1 MSRVI
6 GASGSAM
13 SALAAAESSSRV
25 VARPCMRGCC
35 CAVGAASLSRHL
47 AFARCAVVKGACA
60 ATVRTVSSP
69 CSLVRASV
77 RRGCAPGQHGTHC
90 VGALGAD
97 GEATGRCT
105 RGCGVRLRGPWPAR
119 HQGVCAK
126 RARGP
131 LEAVAMVLVG
141 GLSRHRARLVAGRA
155 AASTTS
161 ASVAATTCSVCPRV
175 SGIIHSRVHCDGFE
189 LALRRAPVDAVSF
202 GRRQGTVLPLRRRLP
217 RRSEAARI
225 VPTPGYSR
233 LDPCRARLRPPGATG
248 LREVVARVRRPS
260 RGRAGYL
267 RDSARRA

>member
-35 CAVGAASLSRHL
+35 CAVGAASLCRHQ

-77 RRGCAPGQHGTHC
+77 RRGCAPGQHGKHC

-105 RGCGVRLRGPWPAR
+105 RGLRSSASRSMACEASRCVCKKGARPAR
-119 HQGVCAK
+119 
-126 RARGP
+126 
-131 LEAVAMVLVG
+131 G
-141 GLSRHRARLVAGRA
+141 GGDGAGGG
-155 AASTTS
+155 AASSSCS
-161 ASVAATTCSVCPRV
+161 ACGRSCGSLDDLSLGCRDDVLQCAHASAASFTPASTVTASSWR
-175 SGIIHSRVHCDGFE
+175 FE
-189 LALRRAPVDAVSF
+189 
-202 GRRQGTVLPLRRRLP
+202 
-217 RRSEAARI
+217 
-225 VPTPGYSR
+225 
-233 LDPCRARLRPPGATG
+233 G
-248 LREVVARVRRPS
+248 LRS
-260 RGRAGYL
+260 MQ
-267 RDSARRA
+267 